1 MLMQMKVERAAKQDM
16 RSIAEC
22 WVGLRMHQRERQG
35 GRRPSLQG
43 MMRQVEGNFERPHC
57 HYFVAKEAGKV
68 IGAALVRL
76 RKGGRSACLSRAY
89 VVPSHRRQG
98 VMRKLESIVVD
109 FLRQRGFSTLDLTV
123 VPYNEEGM
131 ATWPALG
138 YRPTK
143 IVMAK
148 QIKS

>member
-1 MLMQMKVERAAKQDM
+1 MMKVELAKRQDIP
-16 RSIAEC
+16 SIAEC
-22 WVGLRMHQRERQG
+22 WVALRVHQRERPG
-35 GRRPSLQG
+35 VKPSLRA

-57 HYFVAKEAGKV
+57 RYFVAREAGKV
-68 IGAALVRL
+68 VGAALVRL
-76 RKGGRSACLSRAY
+76 RRGGRSACLFGAY

-98 VMRKLESIVVD
+98 VMRKLESIVVE

-131 ATWPALG
+131 AAWPALG

-143 IVMAK
+143 IVMTK